1 MNERGFSLAEVMI
14 AMVILTVGVLGL
26 AASSAAITK
35 MSSEGGRSG
44 GSAAVAE
51 SRIESLSFPSIGFDR
66 LSIESL
72 SATPCLNI
80 ASSGSATTGKFSES
94 WTITTSG
101 LLKTVTVTVSY
112 QTGTKTRTSTY
123 VAYISCAPKAGP

>member
-51 SRIESLSFPSIGFDR
+51 SRIEA
-66 LSIESL
+66 L
-72 SATPCLNI
+72 SATPCANI
-80 ASSGSATTGKFSES
+80 ASSGSATTGKFTES
-94 WTITTSG
+94 WTVTTAS

-112 QTGTKTRTSTY
+112 PSGRATRTSTY
-123 VAYISCAPKAGP
+123 VAYISCAPKA